1 MWRQS
6 WQPSLIAATV
16 AGTVNATV
24 ASTMAATLSETAA
37 ATVSP
42 STVARAA
49 TIASTNDNCHW
60 LQRQLLSDSNIGN
73 SHWWWSRF
81 TKLLALSYNLS
92 PIDSANCTLYQFR
105 KILLDFVSFQHRCT
119 LLHFWNAAGIISHHK
134 LHGVSGLKH
143 YSFCANQCKLH
154 TVSILEHFI
163 GFCYFSSTNARCCI
177 FETRQKSQT
186 IINST
191 VYQNWN
197 ITASAQKLYDKC
209 TLLQFWYM
217 AHDHRLMRSARCII
231 WVTTL
236 QGWNFDIIFNIP
248 LNKTYIQLH
257 WDLQNHHAL
266 FQYSFQ
272 RFSMINITVKFIMI
286 YWPAMIVGTQFIDK
300 K

>member
-105 KILLDFVSFQHRCT
+105 NILLDFVSFQHRCT

-134 LHGVSGLKH
+134 LHGVSELKH

-154 TVSILEHFI
+154 TV
-163 GFCYFSSTNARCCI
+163 CCI
-177 FETRQKSQT
+177 
-186 IINST
+186 NSGT
-191 VYQNWN
+191 FYRILLLFQ
-197 ITASAQKLYDKC
+197 YKC
-209 TLLQFWYM
+209 TLLHFWNT
-217 AHDHRLMRSARCII
+217 AEI
-231 WVTTL
+231 T
-236 QGWNFDIIFNIP
+236 
-248 LNKTYIQLH
+248 
-257 WDLQNHHAL
+257 NHHKQHGVSEL
-266 FQYSFQ
+266 KHYSFCAKTLRQ
-272 RFSMINITVKFIMI
+272 MHTVAILI
-286 YWPAMIVGTQFIDK
+286 HGSRPD
-300 K
+300 